1 MNGDLAVWHHI
12 LMMGKSFNFLVKGG
26 HNSNKNCYSTDKV
39 VFGIQLMIAVREN
52 APRIDPVPLE
62 KDRVS
67 MIQNVKQQA
76 HTMFV
81 QIIVLTGK
89 SNTMQ

>member
-1 MNGDLAVWHHI
+1 
-12 LMMGKSFNFLVKGG
+12 
-26 HNSNKNCYSTDKV
+26 
-39 VFGIQLMIAVREN
+39 MIAVREN

-89 SNTMQ
+89 SKTMQ